1 MIEQKREY
9 YRVEYPLN
17 ERPALLSMDDE
28 FEVVDISEG
37 GLKFKVDSNI
47 NLSVGDELGGT
58 IKFSDN
64 YTFVCKGKVIRIDD
78 GKVAINYTHNL
89 PLERVRLE
97 HLLLIQKYHTKH

>member
-17 ERPALLSMDDE
+17 DRPALLSMDDE

-37 GLKFKVDSNI
+37 GLKFKVEASEHF
-47 NLSVGDELGGT
+47 SVGDELGGK

-64 YTFVCKGKVIRIDD
+64 YTFDCKGKIIRIDD
-78 GKVAINYTHNL
+78 DNVAINYAHHL

-97 HLLLIQKYHTKH
+97 HLLLIKKYHAKH

>member
-17 ERPALLSMDDE
+17 DRPALLSMDDE

-37 GLKFKVDSNI
+37 GLKFKVGVSEHFA
-47 NLSVGDELGGT
+47 VGDELGGT

-64 YTFVCKGKVIRIDD
+64 HTFDCKGKIIRIDD
-78 GKVAINYTHNL
+78 DNVAINYAHHL
-89 PLERVRLE
+89 PLERVRSE
-97 HLLLIQKYHTKH
+97 HLLLIQKYHAKH